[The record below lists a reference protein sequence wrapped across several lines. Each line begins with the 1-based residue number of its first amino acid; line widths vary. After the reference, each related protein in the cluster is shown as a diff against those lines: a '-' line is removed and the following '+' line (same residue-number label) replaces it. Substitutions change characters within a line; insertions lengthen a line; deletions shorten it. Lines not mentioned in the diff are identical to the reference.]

1 MPRRPLHDVGQGR
14 RAGRAAPGAAR
25 RAAGSG
31 LLVFVADGPLPPP
44 LPEGNEFPSEAELRG
59 LLRDA
64 GFALEEPRTPTSA
77 TVRRSGPSGPTPSTP
92 RSSGGTA
99 TIRRSEQAQ
108 EQSRRVGRLLSDGAL
123 RAWLGVGGARRRPDA
138 GECKE
143 TLAKNSLHS
152 YGSGVPTDATPLEP
166 AVQVTDVRAL
176 RALAHPLRNRLL
188 GQLRLNGPATA
199 SQLGRVVGE
208 SSGST
213 SYHLRQL
220 AAYGFVEE
228 VEGQGTAR
236 ERWWRAR
243 HRMTSWQAADLARAG
258 GRRRGRRTR

>member
-1 MPRRPLHDVGQGR
+1 MP
-14 RAGRAAPGAAR
+14 
-25 RAAGSG
+25 
-31 LLVFVADGPLPPP
+31 AD
-44 LPEGNEFPSEAELRG
+44 E
-59 LLRDA
+59 
-64 GFALEEPRTPTSA
+64 
-77 TVRRSGPSGPTPSTP
+77 
-92 RSSGGTA
+92 
-99 TIRRSEQAQ
+99 
-108 EQSRRVGRLLSDGAL
+108 
-123 RAWLGVGGARRRPDA
+123 
-138 GECKE
+138 
-143 TLAKNSLHS
+143 
-152 YGSGVPTDATPLEP
+152 TPLEH

-199 SQLGRVVGE
+199 SQLGRAVGE

-243 HRMTSWQAADLARAG
+243 HRMTSWQAADLIAQEGGAEVQDEMTRLQIDQHGRVLDAWFTQKEALGPEWASVASLNDHGMRLRPDQARELADELNAVLDRWMTEHPG
-258 GRRRGRRTR
+258 DQPAEGTELVWVLTDLVPLKEMPS